1 MEELL
6 KTYEWPI
13 ISGVM
18 FNHESEFR
26 SSNFLIM
33 NLIEKAIEI
42 NNGAKHKVTVPSL
55 KFQEIGL
62 TQEILQK
69 QYLN

>member
-1 MEELL
+1 MYGYDTTIPFDENSKFEPNSSYAKSKLKLHRKCEELL

-26 SSNFLIM
+26 SSNF
-33 NLIEKAIEI
+33 
-42 NNGAKHKVTVPSL
+42 
-55 KFQEIGL
+55 
-62 TQEILQK
+62 
-69 QYLN
+69 